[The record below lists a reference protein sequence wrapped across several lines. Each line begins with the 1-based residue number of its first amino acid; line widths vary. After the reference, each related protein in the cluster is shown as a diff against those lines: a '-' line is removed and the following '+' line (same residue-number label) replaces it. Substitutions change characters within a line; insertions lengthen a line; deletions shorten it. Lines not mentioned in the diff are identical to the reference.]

1 MTTKAKASLSSVSMT
16 DGDIVLDCTF
26 RGTRCVN
33 GQHIAL
39 IQLPDNS
46 VQQAWS
52 DTAPTLKRGELVDAR
67 YYKGKSDIV
76 FSLYSY

>member
-1 MTTKAKASLSSVSMT
+1 MN

-26 RGTRCVN
+26 RGCKQLPS
-33 GQHIAL
+33 GSIIAL
-39 IQLPDNS
+39 IQLPDKS

-52 DTAPTLKRGELVDAR
+52 DTVPTLKRGDLVDAR

-76 FSLYSY
+76 LSLYSY